1 MIPIIYADII
11 DDPIHLARFEHIYEK
26 YYKQMFFTANRILND
41 DYEAEDALQDAF
53 IGIARNMKTVS
64 KIKDAH
70 DLFYYLQSAARNAAL
85 NRLPKKKVY
94 TEAVP
99 LHETWNLSS
108 DSFWQELCD
117 DLDYEALTEAIASLP
132 QTYQEAL
139 YFHFVMEFTIKET
152 ASLLQIKLATAKQRL
167 VRGKQMLQ
175 KAIREKG
182 CFDHVVK

>member
-11 DDPIHLARFEHIYEK
+11 DDPVHLARFEEIYREH
-26 YYKQMFFTANRILND
+26 YKKMFFTANQILRD
-41 DYEAEDALQDAF
+41 KYEAEDALQDAF

-64 KIKDAH
+64 KIEDPK

-85 NRLPKKKVY
+85 NRLPKKQVY

-99 LHETWNLSS
+99 LHQMWSLS
-108 DSFWQELCD
+108 DSSLWSELCEK
-117 DLDYEALTEAIASLP
+117 LDYEALTEALSSLP

-139 YFHFVMEFTIKET
+139 YFHFVMEYTIKET
-152 ASLLQIKLATAKQRL
+152 AALLQITVSAAKQRL

-175 KAIREKG
+175 EAIREKG
-182 CFDHVVK
+182 CFDHVVN